1 MRYPTVEESKLAEI
15 APKLLENAPVAIAT
29 ELSWVGTGE
38 EMDSTLI
45 DDLVATSRS
54 AIRSEKRGPLARDRV
69 EGELSGMLHRSLR
82 EVPPEVLEDAGWW
95 RLLSVRLWDFVV
107 WREEGA
113 FESHDYRVYR
123 RYIDGKLP
131 SECVP
136 LRMFLR
142 AAIARVGD
150 DYSLASAVNRGAD
163 LWRSHILRVRTG
175 TAPALARA
183 FIQQQVQ
190 DRMTTDEL
198 RPFASRLNRLWPN
211 VVLNLYSEDEAR
223 DLLVELRESSV

>member
-1 MRYPTVEESKLAEI
+1 MRYPTVDESKLAEI
-15 APKLLENAPVAIAT
+15 APKLLEKTPIAIAT

-38 EMDSTLI
+38 EVDLDLI
-45 DDLVATSRS
+45 GDLVAASRS
-54 AIRSEKRGPLARDRV
+54 AIRNEKRGPLARDRI
-69 EGELSGMLHRSLR
+69 EGELSGLLHRSLR
-82 EVPPEVLEDAGWW
+82 DVPPEVLEDPGWW
-95 RLLSVRLWDFVV
+95 RVLSVKLWVFVV

-113 FESHDYRVYR
+113 FDSHDYRRYR
-123 RYIDGKLP
+123 QYIDGKLP

-150 DYSLASAVNRGAD
+150 DYSLASAVSRGAD

-183 FIQQQVQ
+183 FVQQQVEN
-190 DRMTTDEL
+190 RMTTDEL

-223 DLLVELRESSV
+223 DLLVELREQSM